1 MDKFWQRNRN
11 NKKKQIEIIELK
23 NKISE
28 IKNKITLGGLN
39 NSKEKRLIT
48 LSKLKKGEKNI

>member
-28 IKNKITLGGLN
+28 IKNKITLGGLK
-39 NSKEKRLIT
+39 NSKEKSLIT